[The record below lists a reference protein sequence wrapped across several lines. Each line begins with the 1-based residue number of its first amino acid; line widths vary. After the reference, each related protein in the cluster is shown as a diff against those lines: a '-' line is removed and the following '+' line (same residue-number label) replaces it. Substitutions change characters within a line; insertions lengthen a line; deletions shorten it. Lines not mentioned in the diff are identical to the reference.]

1 MLASACPPLWG
12 FRLALLLAGR
22 PLCHG
27 SPLALTLGAP
37 TRYCVGASCVRAG
50 GGSLGL
56 LWACLL
62 GGWLGLRVCERGVFV
77 WVFALSGCWRFGGVV
92 GRFCVPPPLLPRLAC
107 LLACVFT
114 PLVWALLACARL
126 VRARWAEGRP
136 GRGGTTLSRPI
147 LRGVGVPGCCVARG
161 DGVGACGVLAGC

>member
-1 MLASACPPLWG
+1 MFASGACSCGCLR
-12 FRLALLLAGR
+12 F
-22 PLCHG
+22 
-27 SPLALTLGAP
+27 LG
-37 TRYCVGASCVRAG
+37 VGALVGWWGAFVSRRPFC
-50 GGSLGL
+50 LGL
-56 LWACLL
+56 
-62 GGWLGLRVCERGVFV
+62 
-77 WVFALSGCWRFGGVV
+77 
-92 GRFCVPPPLLPRLAC
+92 LAC

-147 LRGVGVPGCCVARG
+147 LRGVGLPGCCVARG